1 MILPMKKV
9 SIVLL
14 NKEREQALVNLRK
27 LGLVHLERLEGNS
40 EKLSAFKEYSSNLI
54 VAESVLGEIKLPK
67 KQKKNCAELSYQK
80 AIELDNTQTDFLY
93 NLALVYEAKG
103 EIEKIPDLVYEFR
116 SSKPFILADKNT

>member
-67 KQKKNCAELSYQK
+67 KQKKIL
-80 AIELDNTQTDFLY
+80 LFT
-93 NLALVYEAKG
+93 
-103 EIEKIPDLVYEFR
+103 EKWKTFTGN
-116 SSKPFILADKNT
+116 SGFA